1 MCHVWWIQQM
11 NQNFP
16 AKQFLPVHQ
25 RNMWSCIILMEHYVF
40 CWLTLVIFHQVLLSV
55 GLSGSSTVRIN
66 CLVFQKE
73 IIIEDSLPIHTH
85 SITFFEWKSAFSVL
99 VVVHFTCS
107 IICSIAHCGIVSTFH
122 HLSQF
127 VLNAECFF
135 HGTLHTLHKIFLF
148 VFKLNFYLSWYSKAF
163 YVENVAF
170 LFHVQD

>member
-1 MCHVWWIQQM
+1 
-11 NQNFP
+11 
-16 AKQFLPVHQ
+16 
-25 RNMWSCIILMEHYVF
+25 MWSCIILMEHYVF
-40 CWLTLVIFHQVLLSV
+40 CWLTLVIFHQVLLLV

-85 SITFFEWKSAFSVL
+85 SVTFFGWKSAFSVL
-99 VVVHFTCS
+99 VVVHLNCS
-107 IICSIAHCGIVSTFH
+107 MICSIAHYGIVSTFH
-122 HLSQF
+122 HPHNLIK
-127 VLNAECFF
+127 CRIFF